1 MLLPFRCG
9 GPEANYATS
18 KDAWESPD
26 ILKRLAVNKKLAEH
40 EIWCNQNPSPS
51 RMTSLYPG
59 CLQPLDPI
67 GDSRFMNKRILFLA
81 FLGLLLIAPIACGLF
96 GGDDETSEQSATS
109 NEDSTSSATQ
119 ESESV
124 AVPSPTRVATEGD
137 LFLQLVEPS
146 ETEVFTDAESLT
158 VIGRTRVD
166 ALVTVNDT
174 IVDPD
179 IEGEFALD
187 VPLEEGPNIIEIVTS
202 VADGTAMDIVLVAI
216 YVP

>member
-1 MLLPFRCG
+1 M
-9 GPEANYATS
+9 
-18 KDAWESPD
+18 
-26 ILKRLAVNKKLAEH
+26 
-40 EIWCNQNPSPS
+40 
-51 RMTSLYPG
+51 
-59 CLQPLDPI
+59 DPI

-81 FLGLLLIAPIACGLF
+81 FLGLLLIAPIACGLIGG
-96 GGDDETSEQSATS
+96 GGDDDSEQDDTPTEASASDAT
-109 NEDSTSSATQ
+109 EDS
-119 ESESV
+119 ESTLI
-124 AVPSPTRVATEGD
+124 PSPTRVATEGD
-137 LFLQLVEPS
+137 LFLQLVEPT